1 MTDPQFLLDTNI
13 LVYLIGG
20 KSNLLRARVERC
32 APGTLVTS
40 TLCVA
45 EAAYGLRGDPRV
57 DAALAH
63 ILSVVAPCPFDLE
76 AAYRFATIPF
86 HRGRVDRLIA
96 AQALALGLVIVT
108 NNERDFADVP
118 GLRVENWT
126 RP

>member
-1 MTDPQFLLDTNI
+1 MADPQFLLDTNI

-20 KSNLLRARVERC
+20 KSDLLRARVEEC
-32 APGTLVTS
+32 APGMLVTS

-57 DAALAH
+57 DPALAR
-63 ILSVVAPCPFDLE
+63 ILAVVAPRPFDLE
-76 AAYRFATIPF
+76 AAFRFAAIPF
-86 HRGRVDRLIA
+86 HRGRVDRFVA

-118 GLRVENWT
+118 GLKIENWT
-126 RP
+126 RK